1 MSDYWKKKLEDL
13 NNRGLSN
20 PSNEKNGYW
29 QSKLTALEK
38 ENKKKKEVDSQKSG
52 YWQSKL
58 TALEEEN
65 KRKKNPSGIKGLATD
80 NAINFN
86 SAYKDINVANYN
98 SAVFVEKQKEA
109 GTYKS
114 DKEKLA
120 EKLKEK
126 GYDGLTDEEKKKLF
140 QSTAQGQRLKN
151 SGKGGFDFFQ
161 KGAFEDGFDWYD
173 IPVAIGAT
181 VADAGLGVVQ
191 GILNVSEGVADAVSN
206 YVIAPT
212 ADLFGADDY
221 ANRLRHDTGVRIVDD
236 VWLQTPNDFLNE
248 YSMLGS
254 TSDAIAQGGGQLAVM
269 WGLGG
274 LGELAG
280 LGATATSAL
289 TLGTTGVSAM
299 GSGSAEAYAAGAEV
313 GEAELYGLIAG
324 GSEVLTEMLFGGMG
338 KGVNS
343 LGYSHGLS
351 SVDDMFAK
359 KVADMFTSQI
369 AKNMA
374 EFGVK
379 ATAEGV
385 EEVLSGIGQAIGKK
399 LTYMSEEEWS
409 QIVADENLLEQFV
422 VGAVTSGIGQ
432 GASVFANGDA
442 GKYFGKNADTD
453 YITGLTKDEQSVL
466 DKVIESRIAEKEA
479 QRGKEL
485 TNREK
490 NKVAEESKT
499 LMERGFID
507 AEVIESV
514 LGGESYD
521 AFVKER
527 QSFIDSDAFKAWRE
541 AKAREESL
549 PALQKEYDKLHGM
562 KRGEMTG
569 EQIDREAELKK
580 KIDDIKSAP
589 KSADLEAQVEP
600 GAKRFREA
608 RDKVRGEVSKKV
620 SGTKL
625 AETYRELD
633 RRKTKPFTADPSK
646 YKTEAARQT
655 VQGIMDSKLG
665 DGSNEFADKVEL
677 LAGLAERTGV
687 VYKLMT
693 EEQLKEAGYW
703 EEGFETHGVYSEKTG
718 EVLLNAKS
726 KRNLYWTIG
735 HETGH
740 VLEKTGFSKRIQEAL
755 FNHAIAKEGI
765 DKFNERIRAKEE
777 AYKGR
782 EDTTPEREV
791 ANDLLGEYIFT
802 DYEFISNLA
811 KTDRNIV
818 ERILGEIKHFFK
830 LAVTG
835 SREQRDLEK
844 AMHYLQK
851 ALDETSK
858 GVVKSEPK
866 TETKTEAPTAKAE
879 ETKVETKAAPVPVAP
894 KVETPVAAETKVE
907 TEVDEDI
914 APTAEVPAQTKPV
927 NAELENLRKQKAELE
942 KQAEQAF
949 EDGDYLKKKHINDK
963 ILDVQEK
970 IYELEDKLAAEDTAE
985 EQSQAPQVEAPAKP
999 KTGGG
1004 LLSNLRKFVAE
1015 HDTEVD
1021 TSTTEDIAPT
1031 REDAPGNVEGQK
1043 NTTGNGGVKYSL
1055 MAFASDGR
1063 RYVEIDQE
1071 QHRFDGYS
1079 IDEFPRIAKDIIN
1092 ERFNGRVIG
1101 IDNKMFVNG
1110 AGRDEFANP
1119 SKRIP
1124 DDLYETKM
1132 RTAGELDNL
1141 LDAGTNFRKA
1151 EDGADGHYHEDVVD
1165 GFDYFDTLFK
1175 IGDRYYEAV
1184 INIKNIK
1191 RGKLFK
1197 DVTKIKDVTQDIMS
1211 SYGQNPKSQ
1220 FLRTSSMDMLPN
1232 NGKKVKGKLSYSSI
1246 ANSFFNDET
1255 LATDEFLNRDY
1266 HETEFYKQYVD
1277 DCISNMR
1284 QTMEGF
1290 DESKVGEYR
1299 ESIRKQ
1305 LDGIVGVAVAM
1316 KQAGYDIRDSMTVDE
1331 NGEQK
1336 AVPLDGIQDSKNR
1349 SLFTSLEP
1357 NSDYITSHD
1366 ISTICDKR
1374 KNFAEIYDEIV
1385 RIEESKGVPKGK
1397 RFFDNINNYFAIHK
1411 IMADKG
1417 LTTPCRQC
1425 YVESMRKN
1433 LAPMATA
1440 FLDLIQETNPDNT
1453 ANAQLYHQKG
1463 KDKGKVKES
1472 NQATREF
1479 VLAAMAEHP
1488 EYNLSAGDLTIEM
1501 LTTEDG
1507 LAQLRIQAPLVYEAF
1522 NSFYGQAKP
1531 KMPKSATPF
1540 RFGELTAML
1549 TDSRGKVKK
1558 GLIDKINHTG
1568 GFRLQSYSDFQI
1580 QNFADVLQVLFEA
1593 GTLGLNGHAYTK
1605 VPAFLDATEGT
1616 NLKRNISIFMYK
1628 DGTEWKLDRNDS
1640 FPYSLEEIYELVKN
1654 DKTGNTSIIAVS
1666 QNREMSAWIMA
1677 NDLVGY
1683 GIPFHKSGLAMAT
1696 VRDTIVRTE
1705 DGREVKGYTGTIDH
1719 TKQQTEVY
1727 KSNVYDEEGKLV
1739 SKANTKVKKGIDI
1752 YGDSVGWDFENKDN
1766 LSRNELIKK
1775 NLTAYLDACE
1785 KAGYRPKFR
1794 EYVMNNGG
1802 VLNDV
1807 LRFAKELGFVDEN
1820 ATIDDISFE
1829 YKDSDGN
1836 VLYRVPYGYYKFLG
1850 DFGMFTPD
1858 GKAAPQKPLSLEGYD
1873 FEKAK
1878 EFFSDAESL
1887 RRTEILQQFANG
1899 TIRDGYRESEMS
1911 TEDLEN
1917 LAARK
1922 RTEVAYEALGIEEDI
1937 APVAEDIAPV
1947 GGKFSMSKADDV
1959 GYHAGDLGKAE
1970 SYLDMTSA
1978 NRSTGHFGTGTYFVG
1993 NEDAIS
1999 TGTFGRRPHHKV
2011 NFNNY
2016 NLYRVRNTDDG
2027 YKLHRDLNN
2036 IDDGFSQGF
2045 LDAAI
2050 ADRFRFSDLRGEANE
2065 LAESYSEKVWDDE
2078 VGGEIEPD
2086 FFKAHIRAFTEVA
2099 KANDIDVLDYDSYLA
2114 EQSPDDIPMPGDAD
2128 YETYEYEYYD
2138 YLLDAL
2144 KDADR
2149 KRNEGYSEFRKA
2161 YFNLWLRFGKRTN
2174 DALQK
2179 VLDHDAAME
2188 QSDYDT
2194 QLVSDSRATV
2204 FMKALGYEGIDVR
2217 ETGLDNT
2224 TYGSVIYDLK
2234 GEDLARKQEIGT
2246 AKYSMSK
2253 VDSDYMNAV
2262 NNDYMGV
2269 VERLVEEAANTAGY
2283 ETRMFHET
2291 DADNIHIFDI
2301 SRGTHGGTDY
2311 QTPYGIFTKTS
2322 PKNIGL
2328 GSKQMSLFVKAHNT
2342 LRVENREDVVNKIPG
2357 FAQYYDQITEIDRK
2371 YDALANELED
2381 EEFDALMEWMEE
2393 HPDADMDE
2401 VFPNSYIIENKP
2413 ADIDSEV
2420 YHAAHKKRI
2429 DLMNEWKTKY
2439 DEVAIQAKSYITN
2452 YLRSNGYDS
2461 MYFVI
2466 DGGSRG
2472 RQTDSLIVL
2481 DENQVKS
2488 ADPITYDDNGNIIP
2502 LSQRFNSENDDIRYS
2517 MTREGEDVPRSGVIH
2532 DRWSDFDRTDPLDEL
2547 APVREDVPQT
2557 APTPA
2562 APTAPVEDVAP
2573 TAQEAPVPDEDI
2585 APMPDVPPATEAPKA
2600 QNPVEE
2606 SINAEVEKIQG
2617 ELDDSRK
2624 KLEETTQYYDDEI
2637 ARLQTKYDALTDKES
2652 KKAQDILRN
2661 IERLTGVRDN
2671 INSTYEKRIS
2681 DLEAKIKR
2689 MNSPSYRTAAH
2700 RRSKMEEHTTKW
2712 QELIGD
2718 TSTWKDFALGLSYK
2732 TKTLRR
2738 ILRKVVRGAD
2748 GKADIELADRIYDE
2762 LETKYDHNEALLKR
2776 ESARVKEVFEK
2787 LKLNSHEDTYAHMLG
2802 ELRHNPQTEL
2812 TQDVVD
2818 AYYKKHKKSIDSKKV
2833 DTAITEARK
2842 TFDELIVR
2850 VNEVL
2855 REQGFKEIP
2864 YRQGYFPH
2872 FTNPK
2877 QTWLHK
2883 LFNWKPVNNEIPTSI
2898 AGLTDQFKPQRSWQT
2913 FNKERKGDTTDYSL
2927 YQGLDTYIHGAL
2939 DWIYHIDDL
2948 QSRRSLENYIRYI
2961 HSEEGVKA
2969 RIDEIKANDTLDA
2982 EEAQAQIDAVLAEAR
2997 NPLNG
3002 FVSEL
3007 MRRTN
3012 TLANKKASADR
3023 GMEEDFNRKVYSTM
3037 TNLNNRINANMVVGS
3052 LSSALTNFIPMV
3064 QSWHQVSPV
3073 FTVAG
3078 LGDYIRSV
3086 IRDDGMMERSDF
3098 LTNRLMDEQ
3107 KLYKTGWDKAADKA
3121 AWFMNVV
3128 DGLTSNT
3135 VWRSKY
3141 LQNRHEKMSE
3151 AEAIRDADQF
3161 AKNLM
3166 AGRSRGNAPTIF
3178 DAKNPV
3184 TKLFTAFQL
3193 EVANQYGYMFED
3205 VPQDS
3210 KNVARLIKGYA
3221 TAFVGA
3227 YLYNAL
3233 YSSLVGRDAAFD
3245 PISIFE
3251 ELFKDLGWGDDDDD
3265 DEEEDVSEALLKF
3278 GENIIQEL
3286 PFVGGLAG
3294 GGRIPISSALP
3305 YNGEGSPIEGIRGM
3319 VGDVKEGVNE
3329 GNWEPLANEMLKPLY
3344 YLALP
3349 FGGGQIKKTYEGLSM
3364 FDDDLPISGSYT
3376 ESGKLR
3382 FPVEDT
3388 IPNRIQAALFGQ
3400 YASKDAR
3407 YYFDNDIAP
3416 LGAEQIQEYQDVD
3429 IPIRDYWKYRDGL
3442 SGLKTAQEKADY
3454 INSLNLSTEQKN
3466 ILINNQLDRKEP
3478 VDMTDYDDYGSLEE
3492 FDFANKN
3499 PEKYE
3504 FFESIGVSYQDYKNA
3519 DEKTKDVYN
3528 WAYQYPEKYTVSK
3541 AVTGDVIKYKKY
3553 TGDLNDIRADK
3564 DASGKAINGSAKQ
3577 KKIDYINSLNI
3588 AYGAKLILYRDL
3600 YPSDNTYNKQI
3611 IEYLNGRSDISFQE
3625 KLTIMRELG
3634 FTVKS
3639 DGTISWN

>member
-1 MSDYWKKKLEDL
+1 MSDYWKKKYEEIS
-13 NNRGLSN
+13 NRGLSTA
-20 PSNEKNGYW
+20 SNQKNGYW
-29 QSKLTALEK
+29 QSKLTELE
-38 ENKKKKEVDSQKSG
+38 ESNRKKKEEDSRKSS
-52 YWQSKL
+52 YWQSRMA
-58 TALEEEN
+58 ALENEKLSKLKMPGVNESLDLLGAN
-65 KRKKNPSGIKGLATD
+65 KSI
-80 NAINFN
+80 N
-86 SAYKDINVANYN
+86 SANYI
-98 SAVFVEKQKEA
+98 AQKAEAAGFKTEKETLTEKV
-109 GTYKS
+109 
-114 DKEKLA
+114 KEKV
-120 EKLKEK
+120 KEK
-126 GYDGLTDEEKKKLF
+126 GLGSLTDEEKKVLAD
-140 QSTAQGQRLKN
+140 STSLVQRAKKS
-151 SGKGGFDFFQ
+151 SGIDIDLFQ

-173 IPVAIGAT
+173 IPAAILGTA
-181 VADAGLGVVQ
+181 ADAGLGVVQ
-191 GILNVSEGVADAVSN
+191 GIANVGEGLADAAVN

-221 ANRLRHDTGVRIVDD
+221 ANRLRKATGVNIMNDMVF
-236 VWLQTPNDFLNE
+236 QPANDFLNE
-248 YSMLGS
+248 YSVLGR
-254 TSDAIAQGGGQLAVM
+254 TSDSVAQGVGQLATM
-269 WGLGG
+269 WATGG
-274 LGELAG
+274 LAQGAG
-280 LGATATSAL
+280 LSTAATSAI

-299 GSGSAEAYAAGAEV
+299 GSGSAEAYAAGAEA

-324 GSEVLTEMLFGGMG
+324 GAEVITEMIFGGMG
-338 KGVNS
+338 KGVES
-343 LGYSHGLS
+343 LGYSHGLT
-351 SVDDMFAK
+351 SVDDMLAK
-359 KVADMFTSQI
+359 KMSEMFTKQI
-369 AKNMA
+369 YKNMV

-379 ATAEGV
+379 ASAEGL
-385 EEVLSGIGQAIGKK
+385 EEVMSGVIQAWGKSK
-399 LTYMSEEEWS
+399 TYMKEKDFQE
-409 QIVADENLLEQFV
+409 ILADENLMEQFI
-422 VGAVTSGIGQ
+422 VGLVTSGIGQ
-432 GASVFANGDA
+432 GASVYQTTKA
-442 GKYFGKNADTD
+442 GQDF
-453 YITGLTKDEQSVL
+453 ITGYTQDEQAVV
-466 DKVIESRIAEKEA
+466 DKVFEEYIAKQESE
-479 QRGKEL
+479 GKKL
-485 TNREK
+485 TAKEK
-490 NKVAEESKT
+490 NKYYKQVEDALSRGYISAGKIEE
-499 LMERGFID
+499 
-507 AEVIESV
+507 V
-514 LGGESYD
+514 LGGDSY
-521 AFVKER
+521 K
-527 QSFIDSDAFKAWRE
+527 AFKSEFDAYRDGSY
-541 AKAREESL
+541 KAYKDAEKAEESL
-549 PALQKEYDKLHGM
+549 PGL
-562 KRGEMTG
+562 
-569 EQIDREAELKK
+569 EAELAELGKQPNTVENSKK
-580 KIDDIKSAP
+580 YDALQSKIEAIKNAP
-589 KSADLEAQVEP
+589 KSADLRLQMEP
-600 GAKRFREA
+600 ESA
-608 RDKVRGEVSKKV
+608 RVLELGRKVRDEVSARVK
-620 SGTKL
+620 GTRL
-625 AETYRELD
+625 AESYNELA
-633 RRKTKPFTADPSK
+633 RRKQAYTADPTK
-646 YKTEAARQT
+646 YENEAARQT
-655 VQGIMDSKLG
+655 VQGVLDSGLG
-665 DGSNEFADKVEL
+665 NGTNEFADKVDMMAN
-677 LAGLAERTGV
+677 LAAKTGK
-687 VYKLMT
+687 VYKLLT
-693 EEQLKEAGYW
+693 EEQMKEAGYW
-703 EEGFETHGVYSEKTG
+703 QEGEGNVTHGLYNAENGDVI
-718 EVLLNAKS
+718 LNYES

-740 VLEKTGFSKRIQEAL
+740 IIEDAGSNAQLQEAL
-755 FNHAIAKEGI
+755 FNHAIAKEGL
-765 DKFNERIRAKEE
+765 DAFNARLKVKE
-777 AYKGR
+777 ADYKGR
-782 EDTTPEREV
+782 TDTTPEREL

-811 KTDRNIV
+811 KTERNIAQK
-818 ERILGEIKHFFK
+818 ILDQLKYWFK
-830 LAVTG
+830 LATAG
-835 SREQRDLEK
+835 SQQQRELEK
-844 AMHYLQK
+844 AMHYFQL
-851 ALDETSK
+851 AL
-858 GVVKSEPK
+858 
-866 TETKTEAPTAKAE
+866 E
-879 ETKVETKAAPVPVAP
+879 ETGKANA
-894 KVETPVAAETKVE
+894 KSGTGNQAEGFTGTYSGHKY
-907 TEVDEDI
+907 T
-914 APTAEVPAQTKPV
+914 PAQ
-927 NAELENLRKQKAELE
+927 AELLADVSTEGIQNATDLASRQDITFNHIGITDKATQQKWIDAGL
-942 KQAEQAF
+942 ATMEQNA
-949 EDGDYLKKKHINDK
+949 DGDSFAVVN
-963 ILDVQEK
+963 
-970 IYELEDKLAAEDTAE
+970 
-985 EQSQAPQVEAPAKP
+985 EAM
-999 KTGGG
+999 
-1004 LLSNLRKFVAE
+1004 LMDE
-1015 HDTEVD
+1015 
-1021 TSTTEDIAPT
+1021 
-1031 REDAPGNVEGQK
+1031 RERRQK
-1043 NTTGNGGVKYSL
+1043 NTTAKGGLKFSVSKNIVDVNGKEYDSVVVLDKEVPKSTLSSPKKLYRYIVENFVGFRFPVLDENGNTEIVELGREKDVTYKNNKKNPVLGELAFTTGDIRKQVVVNTIEVINESVDNPSGYSPNNDHGWL
-1055 MAFASDGR
+1055 DENGWISRKTYVLASDGKI
-1063 RYVEIDQE
+1063 YEA
-1071 QHRFDGYS
+1071 FL
-1079 IDEFPRIAKDIIN
+1079 RIARARD
-1092 ERFNGRVIG
+1092 GRNILYG
-1101 IDNKMFVNG
+1101 VN
-1110 AGRDEFANP
+1110 
-1119 SKRIP
+1119 
-1124 DDLYETKM
+1124 
-1132 RTAGELDNL
+1132 
-1141 LDAGTNFRKA
+1141 LDAEKGIA
-1151 EDGADGHYHEDVVD
+1151 VD
-1165 GFDYFDTLFK
+1165 ESATQK
-1175 IGDRYYEAV
+1175 RAAV
-1184 INIKNIK
+1184 IAAMPSGGN
-1191 RGKLFK
+1191 
-1197 DVTKIKDVTQDIMS
+1197 VA
-1211 SYGQNPKSQ
+1211 QNKP
-1220 FLRTSSMDMLPN
+1220 
-1232 NGKKVKGKLSYSSI
+1232 GVKGKFSYSSI
-1246 ANSFFNDET
+1246 ANSFFEDET
-1255 LATDEFLNRDY
+1255 LSTDEFLDRDY
-1266 HETEFYKQYVD
+1266 HETEFYKQYTE
-1277 DCISNMR
+1277 DCINNMR

-1305 LDGIVGVAVAM
+1305 LDGIVEVAVAM

-1385 RIEESKGVPKGK
+1385 RIEEAKGVPKGE

-1440 FLDLIQETNPDNT
+1440 FLDLVQETNPDNT

-1463 KDKGKVKES
+1463 KDKGKVKDS

-1640 FPYSLEEIYELVKN
+1640 FPYSLDEIYELVKN

-1727 KSNVYDEEGKLV
+1727 KSNVYDEEGKLLY
-1739 SKANTKVKKGIDI
+1739 KANTKVKKGIDI
-1752 YGDSVGWDFENKDN
+1752 YGEAVGWDFENKGN
-1766 LSRNELIKK
+1766 LTRNELIKK
-1775 NLTAYLDACE
+1775 NLMGYIDACE

-1829 YKDSDGN
+1829 YKG
-1836 VLYRVPYGYYKFLG
+1836 YRIPYGYYKFLG

-1899 TIRDGYRESEMS
+1899 TIRDGYRESDMS

-1922 RTEVAYEALGIEEDI
+1922 RTEVANEALGIEEDI

-1947 GGKFSMSKADDV
+1947 SAKFSVSKADDV

-1970 SYLDMTSA
+1970 ALSQQGLGRD
-1978 NRSTGHFGTGTYFVG
+1978 TGHFGTGTYFVG
-1993 NEDAIS
+1993 NRVSLDGYNTRNGKAAPIETVNFAEYNLFKPKNAEEGFALHDFLRGVDGYLDRDADAVNTMEEYESLQEKLRELVYDIEDD
-1999 TGTFGRRPHHKV
+1999 TFGETDPNKESWLAVENEFVSIAKRMMGNYKV
-2011 NFNNY
+2011 GTTLTDTLNKLTDGNY
-2016 NLYRVRNTDDG
+2016 QYDHRTGEYYSFDFDTDKFTYYDESDI
-2027 YKLHRDLNN
+2027 LQMLNAHEGGWKAFEGLVDVS
-2036 IDDGFSQGF
+2036 DDYY
-2045 LDAAI
+2045 
-2050 ADRFRFSDLRGEANE
+2050 
-2065 LAESYSEKVWDDE
+2065 SYSRASRYENWSNS
-2078 VGGEIEPD
+2078 VGKIANILGVSEQQIGD
-2086 FFKAHIRAFTEVA
+2086 IIRGVTE
-2099 KANDIDVLDYDSYLA
+2099 DINSMGYTD
-2114 EQSPDDIPMPGDAD
+2114 EQSETAD
-2128 YETYEYEYYD
+2128 
-2138 YLLDAL
+2138 
-2144 KDADR
+2144 
-2149 KRNEGYSEFRKA
+2149 S
-2161 YFNLWLRFGKRTN
+2161 
-2174 DALQK
+2174 
-2179 VLDHDAAME
+2179 AA
-2188 QSDYDT
+2188 T
-2194 QLVSDSRATV
+2194 R

-2217 ETGLDNT
+2217 GIKALDNT
-2224 TYGSVIYDLK
+2224 SYGSVIYDLK
-2234 GEDLARKQEIGT
+2234 GDALARKQEIGT

-2253 VDSDYMNAV
+2253 VDSDYMNAIYSDDTEV
-2262 NNDYMGV
+2262 L
-2269 VERLVEEAANTAGY
+2269 ERMVEEAANTAGF

-2342 LRVENREDVVNKIPG
+2342 LQVENREDVVNKIPG
-2357 FAQYYDQITEIDRK
+2357 FAEYYDQITEIDRK

-2420 YHAAHKKRI
+2420 YLAAHKKRI
-2429 DLMNEWKTKY
+2429 DVMNEWKAKY
-2439 DEVAIQAKSYITN
+2439 DEVAIQAKAYITN

-2488 ADPITYDDNGNIIP
+2488 AAPITYDDNGNVIP
-2502 LSQRFNSENDDIRYS
+2502 LSQRFNSEKDDIRYS
-2517 MTREGEDVPRSGVIH
+2517 VSKDENVPGEVRAFN
-2532 DRWSDFDRTDPLDEL
+2532 DRWSDFSRTDPLDEL
-2547 APVREDVPQT
+2547 APVREDIPKQ
-2557 APTPA
+2557 
-2562 APTAPVEDVAP
+2562 TAPVEDI
-2573 TAQEAPVPDEDI
+2573 APVADDWRESFEAITDDD
-2585 APMPDVPPATEAPKA
+2585 APPVMET
-2600 QNPVEE
+2600 PVEE
-2606 SINAEVEKIQG
+2606 TGTVTDRLQQKIDNTQA
-2617 ELDDSRK
+2617 ELDKNRELKAQSLK
-2624 KLEETTQYYDDEI
+2624 YYDEEI
-2637 ARLQTKYDALTDKES
+2637 ARLEAKYES
-2652 KKAQDILRN
+2652 KKNKNSKVAQGILRS
-2661 IERLTGVRDN
+2661 IERLKRLQGN
-2671 INSTYEKRIS
+2671 IDADYAKRIS
-2681 DLEAKIKR
+2681 DLEARVEK
-2689 MNSPSYRTAAH
+2689 MSSPEYRTAEH
-2700 RRSKMEEHTTKW
+2700 RKAKMEEHTTKW
-2712 QELIGD
+2712 QDLIGD

-2748 GKADIELADRIYDE
+2748 GRPDIKLADQIYDE

-2776 ESARVKEVFEK
+2776 ESARLKEVFGK

-2802 ELRHNPQTEL
+2802 ELRHNPQTTL
-2812 TQDVVD
+2812 TKDDVD
-2818 AYYKKHKKSIDSKKV
+2818 AYYNKHKKSIDTKKV
-2833 DTAITEARK
+2833 DTAIDEARK

-2864 YRQGYFPH
+2864 YRKGYFPH

-2883 LFNWKPVNNEIPTSI
+2883 LLNWKPVDNEIPTSI
-2898 AGLTDQFKPQRSWQT
+2898 AGLTEQFKPQRSWQT

-2948 QSRRSLENYIRYI
+2948 QSRRALENHLRYI
-2961 HSEEGVKA
+2961 HSEEGIKA

-2982 EEAQAQIDAVLAEAR
+2982 DETQKQIEAVLAEAK

-3002 FVSEL
+3002 LVTEL

-3012 TLANKKASADR
+3012 TLANKKASGDR
-3023 GMEEDFNRKVYSTM
+3023 KMEDDTNRKVYSTM

-3073 FTVAG
+3073 FTVKG

-3086 IRDDGMMERSDF
+3086 VHDDGMIEQSDF
-3098 LTNRLMDEQ
+3098 LTNRLVEEE
-3107 KLYKTGWDKAADKA
+3107 KLYKTGWDKVADKA

-3128 DGLTSNT
+3128 DGITSNT

-3141 LQNRHEKMSE
+3141 LQNMKEGMSQ

-3166 AGRSRGNAPTIF
+3166 AGRSRGNAPSIF
-3178 DAKNPV
+3178 DEKNPV
-3184 TKLFTAFQL
+3184 TKIFTAFQL

-3210 KNVARLIKGYA
+3210 KNAARLVKGYA
-3221 TAFVGA
+3221 TALVGA

-3233 YSSLVGRDAAFD
+3233 YSSLVGRNAAFD
-3245 PISIFE
+3245 PISILA
-3251 ELFKDLGWGDDDDD
+3251 ELFKDMGWGDDDDD
-3265 DEEEDVSEALLKF
+3265 EEKEPEDIALNLVD
-3278 GENIIQEL
+3278 NILEEV
-3286 PFVGGLAG
+3286 PFIGGLVG
-3294 GGRIPISSALP
+3294 GGRIPISSVMP
-3305 YNGEGSPIEGIRGM
+3305 YEGDYQSFISDAFNDE
-3319 VGDVKEGVNE
+3319 VKVK
-3329 GNWEPLANEMLKPLY
+3329 EMLKPLY
-3344 YLALP
+3344 YLLLP
-3349 FGGGQIKKTYEGLSM
+3349 VGGGQLKKTVEGLGM

-3376 ESGKLR
+3376 DSGKLR

-3400 YASKDAR
+3400 YSSKDAR

-3429 IPIRDYWKYRDGL
+3429 IPIRDYWDYREGL
-3442 SGLKTAQEKADY
+3442 SGLMTAQEKIDY
-3454 INSLNLSTEQKN
+3454 INSLDLPIDKKN
-3466 ILINNQLDRKEP
+3466 ILINNQLDRKES
-3478 VDMTDYDDYGSLEE
+3478 VDMTDYGDYGNLEE
-3492 FDFANKN
+3492 FDFATKN

-3519 DEKTKDVYN
+3519 DDEGKDAYN
-3528 WAYQYPEKYTVSK
+3528 WAYQYPDKYTVSK
-3541 AVTGDVIKYKKY
+3541 AVTSDLLEYRKY
-3553 TGDLNDIRADK
+3553 TSELNDLRADK
-3564 DASGKAINGSAKQ
+3564 DANGKTINGSAKE
-3577 KKIDYINSLNI
+3577 KKIAYINGLDI
-3588 AYGAKLILYRDL
+3588 DYGAKLILYKDL
-3600 YPSDNTYNKQI
+3600 YPSDNTYNSKI

-3634 FTVKS
+3634 FTVKA
-3639 DGTISWN
+3639 DGTVSWN